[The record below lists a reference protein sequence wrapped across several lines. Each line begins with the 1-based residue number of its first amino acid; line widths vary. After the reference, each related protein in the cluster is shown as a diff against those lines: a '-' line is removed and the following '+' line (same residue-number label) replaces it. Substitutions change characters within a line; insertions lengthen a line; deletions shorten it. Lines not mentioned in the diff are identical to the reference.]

1 MNLIYTDRSVCI
13 MAENLPKEER
23 QSQIMEAAMK
33 VITRKGFSSARIDD
47 IVNEAGLS
55 KGAIY
60 HHYEGKKDLFL
71 ALIDHWETQTF
82 PDFYSRNGKER
93 SASDTL
99 IDFSEEIIKVFKT
112 RSYVFQVE
120 VEFWSL
126 ANQDDEIRKRSQEL
140 YEKIINLF
148 ELVIIK
154 GIREK
159 EFIKVDTRITAIY
172 ILSVFQGINWFCIF
186 DDKKINAVNYI
197 QKSIELII
205 KGLKIS

>member
-13 MAENLPKEER
+13 MAENLPKEAR

-33 VITRKGFSSARIDD
+33 VITHKGFSNARIDD

-99 IDFSEEIIKVFKT
+99 RDFSEEIIKVFKT

-126 ANQDDEIRKRSQEL
+126 ANQDDEIRIRSQEL

-186 DDKKINAVNYI
+186 QDNKINAEDYI
-197 QKSIELII
+197 QKSIELILT
-205 KGLKIS
+205 GLKIS

>member
-1 MNLIYTDRSVCI
+1 
-13 MAENLPKEER
+13 MAENLPKEKR

-33 VITRKGFSSARIDD
+33 VFTKKGFSSARMDD
-47 IVNEAGLS
+47 IVEESGLS

-60 HHYEGKKDLFL
+60 HHYAGKKDIIL
-71 ALIDHWETQTF
+71 ALIEHWETQTF
-82 PDFYSRNGKER
+82 PDFYSRNGRER
-93 SASDTL
+93 SAIETL
-99 IDFSEEIIKVFKT
+99 QDFSSEILKVFKT
-112 RSYVFQVE
+112 RRYVFQAE

-148 ELVIIK
+148 ELVIKK

-159 EFIKVDTRITAIY
+159 EFIKVDSRITAIY

-186 DDKKINAVNYI
+186 DDKKLKAEDYI
-197 QKSIELII
+197 RDSISMIVY
-205 KGLKIS
+205 GLKQIK

>member
-1 MNLIYTDRSVCI
+1 
-13 MAENLPKEER
+13 MAINLPKEER

-197 QKSIELII
+197 QKSIELIN

>member
-1 MNLIYTDRSVCI
+1 MKLIYTDRSVCI
-13 MAENLPKEER
+13 MAINLPKEER

-99 IDFSEEIIKVFKT
+99 RDFSEEIIKVFKT

-197 QKSIELII
+197 QKSIELIN